1 MKPGPRPPAPRQVPT
16 LTEVLQP
23 PGVAAAPAVAA
34 ALPATS
40 APDDGEHAELVRRT
54 LLALHQRLDATLEPR
69 LRAAIAPAVA
79 AITDA
84 LLAEARA
91 RIGDMLRDAVREAVA
106 EELVRRG
113 RADKPPR

>member
-23 PGVAAAPAVAA
+23 PGATAPPAAPAP
-34 ALPATS
+34 PAP
-40 APDDGEHAELVRRT
+40 AEDEHAELVRRT
-54 LLALHQRLDATLEPR
+54 LVVLHQRLDATLEPR

-91 RIGDMLRDAVREAVA
+91 RIGDMLRDAVRDAVA
-106 EELVRRG
+106 EELARRG
-113 RADKPPR
+113 RADRSPR